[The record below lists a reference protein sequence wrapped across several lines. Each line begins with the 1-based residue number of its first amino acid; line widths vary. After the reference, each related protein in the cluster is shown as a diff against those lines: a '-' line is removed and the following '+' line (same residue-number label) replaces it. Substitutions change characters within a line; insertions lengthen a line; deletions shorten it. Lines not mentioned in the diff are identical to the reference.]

1 MPWATSK
8 GGDFMEQLKV
18 IIVIV
23 ALALGGVTV
32 PGSAQAQ
39 EVERRW
45 EHTEKAYGDMTIADK
60 IGSNARKGFVGLIDS
75 VAQGAFSAF
84 AIGAPTGG
92 FLARKVLTVA
102 GDVVGLVDNN
112 VATKHV
118 TQGILSR
125 QLLRFGT
132 GAKGMPNALGNIHD
146 TKFEAPAL
154 ELEDYVGNQTFHT
167 KAYIQP
173 SALASVGAVVVSN
186 LLVRPAGSLITIFG
200 ARSQGEAMNEWGVD
214 LIERSL
220 KAKGL

>member
-1 MPWATSK
+1 MVR
-8 GGDFMEQLKV
+8 LNIII
-18 IIVIV
+18 IIVSL
-23 ALALGGVTV
+23 ALAGVIV

-45 EHTEKAYGDMTIADK
+45 ELTEKAYADMNIAEK

-92 FLARKVLTVA
+92 FLARKLLTVA

-112 VATKHV
+112 VATQHV

-125 QLLRFGT
+125 QLLRFGSRAM
-132 GAKGMPNALGNIHD
+132 GVPKALGNIHD
-146 TKFEAPAL
+146 TEFEAPAMK
-154 ELEDYVGNQTFHT
+154 LEDYVGDETFHT
-167 KAYIQP
+167 KVYMEP
-173 SALASVGAVVVSN
+173 CGLAMLVAVVVSD

-200 ARSQGEAMNEWGVD
+200 ARSQGEEMDEWGVD

-220 KAKGL
+220 KTRGF

>member
-1 MPWATSK
+1 
-8 GGDFMEQLKV
+8 MEQLKV

-39 EVERRW
+39 EIERRW
-45 EHTEKAYGDMTIADK
+45 DHTEKAFEDMNIAQK

-84 AIGAPTGG
+84 AILTPAGG
-92 FLARKVLTVA
+92 FLASKLMTVA

-112 VATKHV
+112 IATQHV

-125 QLLRFGT
+125 QLLRFGV
-132 GAKGMPNALGNIHD
+132 GAKGMPKALGNIHD
-146 TKFEAPAL
+146 TEFEAPAM
-154 ELEDYVGNQTFHT
+154 ELEDFIGNQTFHT
-167 KAYIQP
+167 KAYMQP
-173 SALASVGAVVVSN
+173 SALATLGAVVCSN

-200 ARSQGEAMNEWGVD
+200 ARSQGEAMHEWGID

-220 KAKGL
+220 QVKGL

>member
-1 MPWATSK
+1 
-8 GGDFMEQLKV
+8 MEQLKV

-23 ALALGGVTV
+23 ALALGGVVV

-39 EVERRW
+39 EIERRW
-45 EHTEKAYGDMTIADK
+45 DHTEKAFEDMNIAQK
-60 IGSNARKGFVGLIDS
+60 IGSNARKGVVGLIDS

-84 AIGAPTGG
+84 AILTPAGG
-92 FLARKVLTVA
+92 FLASKLMTVA

-112 VATKHV
+112 VATQHV

-132 GAKGMPNALGNIHD
+132 GAKGMPRALGNIHD
-146 TKFEAPAL
+146 TEFEAPAM
-154 ELEDYVGNQTFHT
+154 ELEDFVGNQTFHT
-167 KAYIQP
+167 RAYVQP
-173 SALASVGAVVVSN
+173 SALATLGAVVCSN

-200 ARSQGEAMNEWGVD
+200 LRSQGEAMHEWGID

-220 KAKGL
+220 MVRGL

>member
-1 MPWATSK
+1 
-8 GGDFMEQLKV
+8 MEQLKV

-23 ALALGGVTV
+23 ALALGGVSF

-39 EVERRW
+39 DVERRW
-45 EHTEKAYGDMTIADK
+45 DHTEKAYGDMNIAEK
-60 IGSNARKGFVGLIDS
+60 IGSNARKGFVGLFDS
-75 VAQGAFSAF
+75 VAQGVFSAF
-84 AIGAPTGG
+84 AIVWPTG
-92 FLARKVLTVA
+92 FLGSKIATLA

-112 VATKHV
+112 IATQHV
-118 TQGILSR
+118 FQGILSR

-132 GAKGMPNALGNIHD
+132 GAKGMPKALGNIHD
-146 TKFEAPAL
+146 TEFEAPAM

-167 KAYIQP
+167 KAYVQP

>member
-1 MPWATSK
+1 
-8 GGDFMEQLKV
+8 MEQLKV
-18 IIVIV
+18 IIVII
-23 ALALGGVTV
+23 ALALGGVAV

-39 EVERRW
+39 EIERRW
-45 EHTEKAYGDMTIADK
+45 DHTEKAFEDMNIAQK
-60 IGSNARKGFVGLIDS
+60 IGSNARKGVVGLIDS

-84 AIGAPTGG
+84 AILTPAGG
-92 FLARKVLTVA
+92 FLASTLLTVA

-112 VATKHV
+112 VATQHV

-146 TKFEAPAL
+146 TKFEAPAM
-154 ELEDYVGNQTFHT
+154 ELEDCVGNQTFHT
-167 KAYIQP
+167 QADVQP
-173 SALASVGAVVVSN
+173 SALATLGAVVCSN

-200 ARSQGEAMNEWGVD
+200 ARSQGEAMHEWGVD

-220 KAKGL
+220 MVRGL

>member
-1 MPWATSK
+1 
-8 GGDFMEQLKV
+8 MEQLKV

-23 ALALGGVTV
+23 ALALGGVAV

-39 EVERRW
+39 EIERRW
-45 EHTEKAYGDMTIADK
+45 DLTEKAFEDMNIAQK
-60 IGSNARKGFVGLIDS
+60 IGSNARKGVVGLIDS

-84 AIGAPTGG
+84 AILTPAGG
-92 FLARKVLTVA
+92 FLASKLMTVA

-112 VATKHV
+112 VATQHV

-146 TKFEAPAL
+146 TKFEAPAM
-154 ELEDYVGNQTFHT
+154 ELEDFVGNQTFHT
-167 KAYIQP
+167 KAYMQP
-173 SALASVGAVVVSN
+173 SALATLGAVLCSN

-200 ARSQGEAMNEWGVD
+200 ARSQGEAMHEWGID

-220 KAKGL
+220 QVKGL